1 MHLRAGAVTPRR
13 LVGMVASVLLYALAG
28 VAAFL
33 LWPTSLGGCTTLTI
47 VSGHSMEPTYYTGDL
62 VVARCAT
69 AAVGD
74 VVVYQPKELGGAR
87 IIHRITGGDATTGWV
102 LQGDNNTAADPFN
115 PAGSEVLGVAQV
127 YLPKVGLVARGLTS
141 PYVWG
146 SFILIAIGLF
156 VWPRQD
162 DDDEPIADPATAD
175 QVTADPELDDH
186 AADQAADA
194 VPDAQVPSAVADEHA
209 PDETD
214 AVLSWVPDSVPD
226 SVRAPAMGPR

>member
-13 LVGMVASVLLYALAG
+13 LAGMVASVLLYTLAA

-62 VVARCAT
+62 VVARCAK
-69 AAVGD
+69 ASVGD
-74 VVVYQPKELGGAR
+74 VIVYQPKELGGAR

-102 LQGDNNTAADPFN
+102 MQGDNNASADPFN
-115 PAGSEVLGVAQV
+115 PAGSEVLGVAKV

-141 PYVWG
+141 PFVWG

-156 VWPRQD
+156 IWPRQD
-162 DDDEPIADPATAD
+162 DDDESETVGAAATGSATAM
-175 QVTADPELDDH
+175 ADD
-186 AADQAADA
+186 DA
-194 VPDAQVPSAVADEHA
+194 VTSPADVPVLDESADDEPVDNHVG
-209 PDETD
+209 T
-214 AVLSWVPDSVPD
+214 AVPTWVPDNVPD
-226 SVRAPAMGPR
+226 SVRAPARGPR

>member
-1 MHLRAGAVTPRR
+1 MQLRTGAVTPRR
-13 LVGMVASVLLYALAG
+13 LAGIVASVVLYTLAA

-62 VVARCAT
+62 VVARCAK
-69 AAVGD
+69 ASVGD

-102 LQGDNNTAADPFN
+102 MQGDNNKSADPFN
-115 PAGSEVLGVAQV
+115 PAGSEVLGVAKL
-127 YLPKVGLVARGLTS
+127 YLPKVGLIARGLTS
-141 PYVWG
+141 PFVWG

-156 VWPRQD
+156 IWPRR
-162 DDDEPIADPATAD
+162 DDDESETVDAAATGSAP
-175 QVTADPELDDH
+175 V
-186 AADQAADA
+186 AADHDAVIYPAVDPIHDESADDEPVDDRAAAD
-194 VPDAQVPSAVADEHA
+194 VP
-209 PDETD
+209 T
-214 AVLSWVPDSVPD
+214 WVPDSVPD

>member
-1 MHLRAGAVTPRR
+1 M
-13 LVGMVASVLLYALAG
+13 LLYSLAG

-74 VVVYQPKELGGAR
+74 VIVYQPKELGGAR

-102 LQGDNNTAADPFN
+102 MQGDNNKTADPFN
-115 PAGSEVLGVAQV
+115 PAGSEVLGVATL

-141 PYVWG
+141 PFVWG

-156 VWPRQD
+156 IWPRR
-162 DDDEPIADPATAD
+162 DDDED
-175 QVTADPELDDH
+175 E
-186 AADQAADA
+186 AAPTGSAADA
-194 VPDAQVPSAVADEHA
+194 SDA
-209 PDETD
+209 TD
-214 AVLSWVPDSVPD
+214 AVDRDLDADSGSPSVPQCEPVCDEAAAMASWVPDTVPD
-226 SVRAPAMGPR
+226 SMHSPATGPR

>member
-1 MHLRAGAVTPRR
+1 M
-13 LVGMVASVLLYALAG
+13 LLYTLAG

-74 VVVYQPKELGGAR
+74 VIVYQPKELGGAR
-87 IIHRITGGDATTGWV
+87 IIHRITGGDTTTGWV
-102 LQGDNNTAADPFN
+102 MQGDNNNAADPFN
-115 PAGSEVLGVAQV
+115 PAGSEVLGVATL

-141 PYVWG
+141 PFVWG

-162 DDDEPIADPATAD
+162 DDDEAPTAGLATAGSLTD
-175 QVTADPELDDH
+175 AAGIDLGTDVDARVLGSLEDESVLDEG
-186 AADQAADA
+186 A
-194 VPDAQVPSAVADEHA
+194 
-209 PDETD
+209 
-214 AVLSWVPDSVPD
+214 AVLSWVPDAVPD
-226 SVRAPAMGPR
+226 SVHTPAMGPR

>member
-1 MHLRAGAVTPRR
+1 MHLRAGAATPRR
-13 LVGMVASVLLYALAG
+13 LVGIVASVLLYTLAG

-69 AAVGD
+69 AVVGD
-74 VVVYQPKELGGAR
+74 VIVYQPKELGGAR

-102 LQGDNNTAADPFN
+102 MQGDNNAAADPFN
-115 PAGSEVLGVAQV
+115 PAGSEVLGVAKV

-141 PYVWG
+141 PFVWV

-156 VWPRQD
+156 VWPRQEESD
-162 DDDEPIADPATAD
+162 DDASTAD
-175 QVTADPELDDH
+175 QATAGSVLDAVGTDLS
-186 AADQAADA
+186 ADA
-194 VPDAQVPSAVADEHA
+194 LSPSQTEPARDEGAATVP
-209 PDETD
+209 
-214 AVLSWVPDSVPD
+214 SWVPDSVPD
-226 SVRAPAMGPR
+226 SVHAPVMEPR

>member
-1 MHLRAGAVTPRR
+1 MNLRAGAVTPRR
-13 LVGMVASVLLYALAG
+13 LVGIVASVVLYTLAG

-62 VVARCAT
+62 VVARCAK
-69 AAVGD
+69 ASVGD
-74 VVVYQPKELGGAR
+74 VVVYQPKDLGGAR

-102 LQGDNNTAADPFN
+102 MQGDNNASADPFN
-115 PAGSEVLGVAQV
+115 PAGSEVLGVAKI

-141 PYVWG
+141 PFVWG

-156 VWPRQD
+156 IWPRQD
-162 DDDEPIADPATAD
+162 DDDEASTAGSVTAGALTAPATHD
-175 QVTADPELDDH
+175 
-186 AADQAADA
+186 ADA
-194 VPDAQVPSAVADEHA
+194 VDSPEDEPVHEAAAADVP
-209 PDETD
+209 T
-214 AVLSWVPDSVPD
+214 WVPDSVPD